1 VGSVFSPY
9 YARARRRGGGDP
21 ADHVALN
28 VALYGEGGRR
38 WAMTER
44 GAAAAARGAH
54 AYAIGPSRL
63 EWRGDALE
71 FAIDEVA
78 VPLPRR
84 IRGTVRVLPRA
95 LVSHVARLDAEGRH
109 RWRPIAPSAR
119 VEVALDA
126 PGLSW
131 AGEGY
136 LDSNEGDAPLET
148 HLRRWHWSRAA
159 LPGGSAVLYDV
170 EARDGARTALA
181 LRFDRQ
187 GEVAPFEPPLAAT
200 LPPTRIW
207 RIARASRADDGAPV
221 VERTLEDTPFYARSV
236 VAQSLLGTRVRA
248 VHESLD
254 LDRFAHPLVQA
265 MLPFR
270 MPRRAR

>member
-1 VGSVFSPY
+1 VFSPY
-9 YARARRRGGGDP
+9 YARARRRGAGDP
-21 ADHVALN
+21 DDHVALN

-44 GAAAAARGAH
+44 GAMAATRSMDR
-54 AYAIGPSRL
+54 YAIGPSRL

-71 FAIDEVA
+71 FSIDEIA

-84 IRGTVRVLPRA
+84 IRGKVRVLPRA

-131 AGEGY
+131 SGEGY
-136 LDSNEGDAPLET
+136 LDSNEGDEPLEAT
-148 HLRRWHWSRAA
+148 LRRWHWSRAA
-159 LPGGSAVLYDV
+159 LADGSAVLYDV
-170 EARDGARTALA
+170 EARSGARNALA
-181 LRFDRQ
+181 LRFDR
-187 GEVAPFEPPLAAT
+187 GGSVSAFEPPPAAT
-200 LPPTRIW
+200 LPRTPIW
-207 RIARASRADDGAPV
+207 RIARASRSDDGAPV
-221 VERTLEDTPFYARSV
+221 LERTLEDTPFYARSV
-236 VAQSLLGTRVRA
+236 VAQSLFGAHTRA